1 MKKENSY
8 SDLENE
14 RVKLIILLLSSVVAA
29 GYRGFLNT
37 LLYQRRQNKFSA
49 YSQCV
54 KISGAYTT
62 HLKHPH
68 GLHTEQPRRDTF
80 KLSSVKELSRTT
92 PLPCRLLPMSFKKS
106 SGDHACPKSNCP
118 QSPCR
123 VLIFIKYID
132 FCLMSLDNEWTVAT
146 A

>member
-1 MKKENSY
+1 MTMRKENSY

-37 LLYQRRQNKFSA
+37 LLYQRRENKFSA

-68 GLHTEQPRRDTF
+68 GLHTEQPRRDMF

-92 PLPCRLLPMSFKKS
+92 PLPCRLLPVTQDVFWRPRMRQVKLSPVSVPSF
-106 SGDHACPKSNCP
+106 
-118 QSPCR
+118 
-123 VLIFIKYID
+123 D
-132 FCLMSLDNEWTVAT
+132 FHQIH
-146 A
+146 